1 MGDAIGAPGS
11 SRQMWSPEQL
21 GNRTQM
27 LDEDPFA
34 IDDDGVASAQAAALE
49 AASGELM
56 SHNTAA
62 NIVKNKYNINYCV
75 DQFQFISNRIKC
87 IKMMTGGGPFLA

>member
-1 MGDAIGAPGS
+1 MTTITEAVH
-11 SRQMWSPEQL
+11 L
-21 GNRTQM
+21 TQ
-27 LDEDPFA
+27 
-34 IDDDGVASAQAAALE
+34 GVAVQ

-62 NIVKNKYNINYCV
+62 NIVQNKYNINYCV